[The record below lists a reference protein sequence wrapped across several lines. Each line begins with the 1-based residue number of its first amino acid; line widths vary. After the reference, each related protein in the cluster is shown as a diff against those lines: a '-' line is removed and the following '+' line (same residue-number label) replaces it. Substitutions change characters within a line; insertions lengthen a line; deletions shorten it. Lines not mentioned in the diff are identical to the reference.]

1 MFEDYYELLG
11 IRKDATLEVIKRAY
25 HDKARKYHPDVN
37 PNGTAKEE
45 FIAIQ
50 RAFDVLKDE
59 DKRADYNRKLDKED
73 YGVPLLRYK
82 ITSSRQLLPRLKEDQ
97 LVYALMEIECLKQI
111 EEISEP
117 QAQICLVV
125 DQSTSMKGSRNEMVK
140 ANISRLLKN
149 LNGRDLISIVVFSD
163 DAEVILP
170 PTPVTN
176 TNLIESKISLI
187 TPSGGTEI
195 KKGLQ
200 AGMDLLWQGKEKNSA
215 SYLVLLTDGQTYG
228 DEEECYRLA
237 KKAAKR
243 GIIISA
249 LGIGHE
255 WNDQFLEK
263 LTAITGGTSSLV
275 NNKEDLVNY
284 LAHIF
289 ESLDIVYARNLTL
302 FLDADPRFELKSMF
316 QLEPGIIEFTNL
328 DSQIVMGDV
337 LYKKKSIFLL
347 EYLIHPLIIKD
358 KNVELL
364 SGSIKMELPAE
375 EGKKARLFPEFA
387 LPIVDHIEKEK
398 PPREILSAL
407 SRLNFYIMQERT
419 RADVKIG
426 NFVNATRRLNYL
438 ATRLI
443 SAGELQLANRVISE
457 SESIQRDHQ
466 FTLTGEKDLKYGTK
480 RLLGMSNS

>member
-11 IRKDATLEVIKRAY
+11 IKQDASLEDIKRAY
-25 HDKARKYHPDVN
+25 HDKARKYHPDTN
-37 PNGTAKEE
+37 PSETAREV
-45 FIAIQ
+45 FLAVQ
-50 RAFDVLKDE
+50 HAYDVLKDE
-59 DKRADYNRKLDKED
+59 ERRVAYNRKLENED

-82 ITSSRQLLPRLKEDQ
+82 ITSSRQELPRLKEDQ

-125 DQSTSMKGSRNEMVK
+125 DQSTSMKGSRNDMVK

-149 LNGRDLISIVVFSD
+149 LNGRDLISIVIFSD
-163 DAEVILP
+163 EAEVVLP

-176 TNLIESKISLI
+176 TSLIESRISMI
-187 TPSGGTEI
+187 KPSGGTEI

-228 DEEECYRLA
+228 DEEECYKLA
-237 KKAAKR
+237 RKAANR
-243 GIIISA
+243 GIVISA
-249 LGIGHE
+249 LGIGND

-263 LTAITGGTSSLV
+263 LTSITGGTSSLV
-275 NNKEDLVNY
+275 KTKEDLVNH
-284 LAHIF
+284 LTHIF

-302 FLDADPRFELKSMF
+302 FLENDPRFEVKSMF
-316 QLEPGIIEFTNL
+316 QLEPGIIEFSNL
-328 DSQIVMGDV
+328 DSQIVLGDV
-337 LYKKKSIFLL
+337 LYKKKSIYLL
-347 EYLIHPLIIKD
+347 EFLIHPLIIKD

-375 EGKKARLFPEFA
+375 EGKRARIFPEFS
-387 LPIVDHIEKEK
+387 LPVVEQSEKPK
-398 PPREILSAL
+398 PPREVLNAL

-419 RADVKIG
+419 RADVKVG

-438 ATRLI
+438 ATHLI
-443 SAGELQLANRVISE
+443 SAGELQLANTVISE
-457 SESIQRDHQ
+457 SESIQRDHK

>member
-1 MFEDYYELLG
+1 MKTTTNYWVSG
-11 IRKDATLEVIKRAY
+11 RNATLEVIKRAY

-50 RAFDVLKDE
+50 RAFDVLKDD
-59 DKRADYNRKLDKED
+59 DKRADYNRKLDNED

-82 ITSSRQLLPRLKEDQ
+82 ITSSRQSLPRLKEDQ

-228 DEEECYRLA
+228 DEEECYKLA

-243 GIIISA
+243 GIII
-249 LGIGHE
+249 
-255 WNDQFLEK
+255 
-263 LTAITGGTSSLV
+263 
-275 NNKEDLVNY
+275 
-284 LAHIF
+284 
-289 ESLDIVYARNLTL
+289 
-302 FLDADPRFELKSMF
+302 
-316 QLEPGIIEFTNL
+316 
-328 DSQIVMGDV
+328 
-337 LYKKKSIFLL
+337 
-347 EYLIHPLIIKD
+347 
-358 KNVELL
+358 
-364 SGSIKMELPAE
+364 
-375 EGKKARLFPEFA
+375 
-387 LPIVDHIEKEK
+387 
-398 PPREILSAL
+398 
-407 SRLNFYIMQERT
+407 
-419 RADVKIG
+419 
-426 NFVNATRRLNYL
+426 
-438 ATRLI
+438 TRL
-443 SAGELQLANRVISE
+443 V
-457 SESIQRDHQ
+457 
-466 FTLTGEKDLKYGTK
+466 KV
-480 RLLGMSNS
+480 